1 MTETPD
7 SKRIAVFRRGTE
19 KASIVLIP
27 TGGQTIPI
35 SAVGAKD
42 EWKKAQK
49 NEKKKSTS
57 LTINRSIPIFI
68 PSTTNVLW

>member
-1 MTETPD
+1 ML
-7 SKRIAVFRRGTE
+7 SRGTE

-27 TGGQTIPI
+27 TGGHTIPI

-49 NEKKKSTS
+49 NEKKNRTS
-57 LTINRSIPIFI
+57 LTINKSMPTFN
-68 PSTTNVLW
+68 PSTTKVL